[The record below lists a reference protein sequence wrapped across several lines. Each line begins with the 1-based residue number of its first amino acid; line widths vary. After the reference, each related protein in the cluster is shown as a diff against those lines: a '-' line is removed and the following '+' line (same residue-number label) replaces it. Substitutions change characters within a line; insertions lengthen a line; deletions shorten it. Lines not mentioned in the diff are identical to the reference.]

1 MKVPIIGGDA
11 LGTYLSDHHAG
22 ATFGVE
28 LARRARDENRGT
40 SYAEFFS
47 RLATEVEQDRDELEA
62 IMRRLDVGSDRL
74 KESVA
79 WAGEK
84 LGRLKPNGRVLGY
97 APLSRVL
104 ELEALIAGVSAKLAL
119 WRGLEELVSHEPR
132 LDAELLARLA
142 ERAQR
147 QLRELRAQQRRAVRS
162 ALLGLSD

>member
-1 MKVPIIGGDA
+1 MRLPVIGGDA

-28 LARRARDENRGT
+28 LARRAREENEGT
-40 SYAEFFS
+40 SYADFFS
-47 RLATEVEQDRDELEA
+47 RLATEIEQDRDELTA
-62 IMRRLDVGSDRL
+62 IMRSLDVGSDRI

-104 ELEALIAGVSAKLAL
+104 ELESLIAGVSAKLAL
-119 WRGLEELVSHEPR
+119 WRGLEELVSQEPR

-142 ERAQR
+142 ERAQG
-147 QLRELRAQQRRAVRS
+147 QLRDLRIQQRSAVR
-162 ALLGLSD
+162 AAFIE

>member
-1 MKVPIIGGDA
+1 MRLPVIGGDA
-11 LGTYLSDHHAG
+11 FGTYLSDHHAG

-28 LARRARDENRGT
+28 LARRARDENEGT
-40 SYAEFFS
+40 SYAAFFS
-47 RLATEVEQDRDELEA
+47 RLATEIEQDRDELAA
-62 IMRRLDVGSDRL
+62 IMRSLDVGSDRL

-104 ELEALIAGVSAKLAL
+104 ELESLIAGVSAKLAL
-119 WRGLEELVSHEPR
+119 WRGLEELVSQEPR

-142 ERAQR
+142 DRAQR
-147 QLRELRAQQRRAVRS
+147 QLRDLRIQQRSAVR
-162 ALLGLSD
+162 AAFIE

>member
-1 MKVPIIGGDA
+1 MKMPIVGGDA
-11 LGTYLSDHHAG
+11 LGTYLTDHHAG

-28 LARRARDENRGT
+28 LARRARDENQDT

-47 RLATEVEQDRDELEA
+47 RLASEIEEDRDELEA

-74 KESVA
+74 KDSVA

-104 ELEALIAGVSAKLAL
+104 ELEGLIAGVSVKLAL
-119 WRGLEELVSHEPR
+119 WRGLEDLAEYEPR
-132 LDAELLARLA
+132 VDAELLGGLA

-147 QLRELRAQQRRAVRS
+147 QLRELRVQQRRAVRA
-162 ALLGLSD
+162 ALMTGE